1 MKAVTK
7 IAGAVAAVLVILCSP
22 SFASLKT
29 GAKFVPFSLKNVD
42 GKDHTVT
49 MEEGKL
55 TLIVTE
61 TLAGEKQII
70 ESHLAWVLVDFWTT
84 WCVPCRKSITRV
96 TKSHPAGVLVDFWAT
111 WCVPCRKAMPHMQQ
125 LNENYK
131 PADSETQGGLRVYGI
146 ALDEA
151 GGKVVKPFYQK
162 LKITYP
168 MLADP
173 PSSPGPEGVVR
184 TAKDMKKKY
193 EVQEIPVV
201 YLIDSSGMITHVHV
215 GFKEEHLAELDKA
228 VNALL
233 GGAKR

>member
-1 MKAVTK
+1 MKTLPR
-7 IAGAVAAVLVILCSP
+7 IAGAVAVILILCCP

-49 MEEGKL
+49 MEEGQL

-61 TLAGEKQII
+61 TLTGETKI
-70 ESHLAWVLVDFWTT
+70 S
-84 WCVPCRKSITRV
+84 
-96 TKSHPAGVLVDFWAT
+96 KSHPAGVLLDFWAT

-125 LNENYK
+125 LNETYK
-131 PADSETQGGLRVYGI
+131 PADGETEGGLRVYGI

-162 LKITYP
+162 LKINYP

-173 PSSPGPEGVVR
+173 PSSASPEGVVR

-201 YLIDSSGMITHVHV
+201 YLIDSSGTITHVHV
-215 GFKEEHLAELDKA
+215 GFKEEYIAELDKA
-228 VNALL
+228 INALL
-233 GGAKR
+233 GGGKR

>member
-1 MKAVTK
+1 MKTLPR
-7 IAGAVAAVLVILCSP
+7 IAGAVVAVVLLSTV
-22 SFASLKT
+22 SFATLKS

-61 TLAGEKQII
+61 TQAGETK
-70 ESHLAWVLVDFWTT
+70 
-84 WCVPCRKSITRV
+84 V

-111 WCVPCRKAMPHMQQ
+111 WCIPCRKAMPHMQQ
-125 LNENYK
+125 LSETYK
-131 PADSETQGGLRVYGI
+131 PAGDQADGGLRVYGI

-168 MLADP
+168 MLADT
-173 PSSPGPEGVVR
+173 PSSASPEGVVR

-201 YLIDSSGMITHVHV
+201 YLIDSSGTITHVHV
-215 GFKEEHLAELDKA
+215 GFKEEHIAELDKA
-228 VNALL
+228 INALL
-233 GGAKR
+233 GGGKR

>member
-1 MKAVTK
+1 MKALPK
-7 IAGAVAAVLVILCSP
+7 IAGAVAAVVLLSSA
-22 SFASLKT
+22 SFATLKA
-29 GAKFVPFSLKNVD
+29 GAKFIPFSLKNVD

-61 TLAGEKQII
+61 TLGGETQ
-70 ESHLAWVLVDFWTT
+70 
-84 WCVPCRKSITRV
+84 V

-125 LNENYK
+125 LNETYK

-173 PSSPGPEGVVR
+173 PSSTSPEGVVR
-184 TAKDMKKKY
+184 AAKDMKKKY

-201 YLIDSSGMITHVHV
+201 YLIDSSGTITHVHV
-215 GFKEEHLAELDKA
+215 GFKEEHIAELDKA
-228 VNALL
+228 INALL
-233 GGAKR
+233 GGGKR

>member
-1 MKAVTK
+1 MKTVMK
-7 IAGAVAAVLVILCSP
+7 IAGAVVAVVLLISP

-29 GAKFVPFSLKNVD
+29 GAKFIPFSLKNVD

-61 TLAGEKQII
+61 TLAGETKV
-70 ESHLAWVLVDFWTT
+70 S
-84 WCVPCRKSITRV
+84 
-96 TKSHPAGVLVDFWAT
+96 KSHPAGVLVDFWAT

-125 LNENYK
+125 LNETYK
-131 PADSETQGGLRVYGI
+131 PADGETQGGLRVYGI

-151 GGKVVKPFYQK
+151 GSKVVKPFYRK
-162 LKITYP
+162 LKINYP

-173 PSSPGPEGVVR
+173 PSSPGPEGVIR
-184 TAKDMKKKY
+184 TAKDMKKRY

-201 YLIDSSGMITHVHV
+201 YLIDSSGTITHVHV
-215 GFKEEHLAELDKA
+215 GFKEEHIAELDKA
-228 VNALL
+228 INALL
-233 GGAKR
+233 GGGKR

>member
-1 MKAVTK
+1 MKTLLK
-7 IAGAVAAVLVILCSP
+7 VAAALAAVVLLSAP
-22 SFASLKT
+22 SFATLKA

-61 TLAGEKQII
+61 TVAGETKV
-70 ESHLAWVLVDFWTT
+70 S
-84 WCVPCRKSITRV
+84 
-96 TKSHPAGVLVDFWAT
+96 KSHPAGVLVDFWAT

-125 LNENYK
+125 LNETYR
-131 PADSETQGGLRVYGI
+131 PADGETEGGLRVYGI

-151 GGKVVKPFYQK
+151 GGKVVIPFYQK

-168 MLADP
+168 LLADP
-173 PSSPGPEGVVR
+173 PSTAAPEGVIR

-201 YLIDSSGMITHVHV
+201 YLIDSSGTITHVHV

-228 VNALL
+228 VNALP
-233 GGAKR
+233 GGGKR

>member
-1 MKAVTK
+1 MKTVMK
-7 IAGAVAAVLVILCSP
+7 IAGAVAAVVLLSAP

-29 GAKFVPFSLKNVD
+29 GAKFVPFSLKNID
-42 GKDHTVT
+42 GKDHTVM

-61 TLAGEKQII
+61 IVAGETKV
-70 ESHLAWVLVDFWTT
+70 S
-84 WCVPCRKSITRV
+84 
-96 TKSHPAGVLVDFWAT
+96 KSHPAGVLVDFWAT

-125 LNENYK
+125 LNETYK
-131 PADSETQGGLRVYGI
+131 PAGEQAEGGLRVYGI

-162 LKITYP
+162 LKINYP

-173 PSSPGPEGVVR
+173 PSSASPEGVVR

-201 YLIDSSGMITHVHV
+201 YLIDSSGTITHVHV
-215 GFKEEHLAELDKA
+215 GFKEEYIAELDKA
-228 VNALL
+228 INALL
-233 GGAKR
+233 GGGKR

>member
-1 MKAVTK
+1 MKTVMK
-7 IAGAVAAVLVILCSP
+7 IAGAVAAVVLLNSA
-22 SFASLKT
+22 SFAILKT

-55 TLIVTE
+55 TLIVVE
-61 TLAGEKQII
+61 TVGGE
-70 ESHLAWVLVDFWTT
+70 
-84 WCVPCRKSITRV
+84 TRV
-96 TKSHPAGVLVDFWAT
+96 TKSHPAGVLVDFWAS
-111 WCVPCRKAMPHMQQ
+111 WCLPCRKAMPHMQQ
-125 LNENYK
+125 LNETYK
-131 PADSETQGGLRVYGI
+131 PAEGETEGGLRVFGI

-173 PSSPGPEGVVR
+173 PSSVSPEGVVR

-201 YLIDSSGMITHVHV
+201 YLIDSSGTITHVHV
-215 GFKEEHLAELDKA
+215 GFKEEHIAELDKA
-228 VNALL
+228 VKALL
-233 GGAKR
+233 GGGKR

>member
-1 MKAVTK
+1 MKTVMK
-7 IAGAVAAVLVILCSP
+7 IAGAVAAVVLLSAP

-29 GAKFVPFSLKNVD
+29 GARFVPFSLKNID
-42 GKDHTVT
+42 GKDHTVM

-61 TLAGEKQII
+61 IVAGETKV
-70 ESHLAWVLVDFWTT
+70 S
-84 WCVPCRKSITRV
+84 
-96 TKSHPAGVLVDFWAT
+96 KSHPAGVLVDFWAT

-125 LNENYK
+125 LNETYK
-131 PADSETQGGLRVYGI
+131 PAGEQAEGGLRVYGI

-173 PSSPGPEGVVR
+173 PSSASPEGVVR

-193 EVQEIPVV
+193 EIQEIPVV
-201 YLIDSSGMITHVHV
+201 YLIDSSGTITHVHV
-215 GFKEEHLAELDKA
+215 GFKEEHIAELDKA
-228 VNALL
+228 INALL
-233 GGAKR
+233 GGGKR

>member
-1 MKAVTK
+1 MKTLPK
-7 IAGAVAAVLVILCSP
+7 IAAAVAGVVLLSSA
-22 SFASLKT
+22 SFATLKA
-29 GAKFVPFSLKNVD
+29 GDKFVPFSLKNVD

-61 TLAGEKQII
+61 TLAGETKV
-70 ESHLAWVLVDFWTT
+70 S
-84 WCVPCRKSITRV
+84 
-96 TKSHPAGVLVDFWAT
+96 KSHPAGVLVDFWAT
-111 WCVPCRKAMPHMQQ
+111 WCIPCRKAMPHMQK
-125 LNENYK
+125 LSETYK
-131 PADSETQGGLRVYGI
+131 PADDETQGGLRVYGI

-173 PSSPGPEGVVR
+173 PTSASPEGVVR
-184 TAKDMKKKY
+184 SAKDMKKKY

-201 YLIDSSGMITHVHV
+201 YLIDSSGTITHVHV
-215 GFKEEHLAELDKA
+215 GFKEEHIAELDKA

-233 GGAKR
+233 GGGKR

>member
-1 MKAVTK
+1 MTMPAVLKYWGGTAKLAVMKTLPK
-7 IAGAVAAVLVILCSP
+7 IAVAVAALVLLSSP
-22 SFASLKT
+22 SLATLKE
-29 GAKFVPFSLKNVD
+29 GAQFSPFSLKNID

-61 TLAGEKQII
+61 TVGGE
-70 ESHLAWVLVDFWTT
+70 
-84 WCVPCRKSITRV
+84 TRV
-96 TKSHPAGVLVDFWAT
+96 TKSHPAGVLIDFWAT

-125 LNENYK
+125 LNETYK
-131 PADSETQGGLRVYGI
+131 PADGETQGGLRVYGI

-173 PSSPGPEGVVR
+173 PSSASPEGVVG

-201 YLIDSSGMITHVHV
+201 YLIDSSGTITHVHV
-215 GFKEEHLAELDKA
+215 GFKEEHIAELDKA

-233 GGAKR
+233 GGGKQ

>member
-1 MKAVTK
+1 MKTLPK
-7 IAGAVAAVLVILCSP
+7 IACAVAAVVLLSSP
-22 SFASLKT
+22 SFATLKA
-29 GAKFVPFSLKNVD
+29 GDKFIPFSLKNVD

-61 TLAGEKQII
+61 TVAGETKV
-70 ESHLAWVLVDFWTT
+70 S
-84 WCVPCRKSITRV
+84 
-96 TKSHPAGVLVDFWAT
+96 KSHPAGVLVDFWAT

-125 LNENYK
+125 LNETYR
-131 PADSETQGGLRVYGI
+131 PADGETEGGLRVYGI

-151 GGKVVKPFYQK
+151 GGKVVIPFYQK

-168 MLADP
+168 LLADP
-173 PSSPGPEGVVR
+173 PSTAASEGVIR

-201 YLIDSSGMITHVHV
+201 YLIDSSGTITHVHV
-215 GFKEEHLAELDKA
+215 GFKEEHIAELDKA
-228 VNALL
+228 VNALP
-233 GGAKR
+233 GGGKR

>member
-1 MKAVTK
+1 MK
-7 IAGAVAAVLVILCSP
+7 IAGAVVAVVLLISP

-29 GAKFVPFSLKNVD
+29 GAKFIPFSLKNVD

-61 TLAGEKQII
+61 TLAGETKV
-70 ESHLAWVLVDFWTT
+70 S
-84 WCVPCRKSITRV
+84 
-96 TKSHPAGVLVDFWAT
+96 KSHPAGVLVDFWAT
-111 WCVPCRKAMPHMQQ
+111 WCIPCRKAMPHMQQ
-125 LNENYK
+125 LNETYK
-131 PADSETQGGLRVYGI
+131 PADGETQGGLRVYGI

-151 GGKVVKPFYQK
+151 GSKVVKPFYQK

-184 TAKDMKKKY
+184 TAKDMKKRY
-193 EVQEIPVV
+193 EVQGIPVV
-201 YLIDSSGMITHVHV
+201 YLIDSSGTITHVHV
-215 GFKEEHLAELDKA
+215 GFKEEHIAELDKA

-233 GGAKR
+233 AGGKR

>member
-1 MKAVTK
+1 MKTGMK
-7 IAGAVAAVLVILCSP
+7 IAGAVAAVVLLSSP
-22 SFASLKT
+22 SLASLKT
-29 GAKFVPFSLKNVD
+29 GAKFIPFSLKNVD

-61 TLAGEKQII
+61 TQAGETK
-70 ESHLAWVLVDFWTT
+70 
-84 WCVPCRKSITRV
+84 V

-125 LNENYK
+125 LNETYK
-131 PADSETQGGLRVYGI
+131 PAGDQADGGLRVYGI

-162 LKITYP
+162 LKINYP

-173 PSSPGPEGVVR
+173 PSSPVPEGVVR

-201 YLIDSSGMITHVHV
+201 YLIDSSGTITHVHV
-215 GFKEEHLAELDKA
+215 GFKEEHIAELDKA

-233 GGAKR
+233 EGGKR

>member
-1 MKAVTK
+1 MKTLPK
-7 IAGAVAAVLVILCSP
+7 IASAAAAVILLSSA
-22 SFASLKT
+22 SFATLKA
-29 GAKFVPFSLKNVD
+29 GAKFIPFSLKNID
-42 GKDHTVT
+42 GKDHMVT

-61 TLAGEKQII
+61 AVGGE
-70 ESHLAWVLVDFWTT
+70 
-84 WCVPCRKSITRV
+84 TRV

-125 LNENYK
+125 LNETYK
-131 PADSETQGGLRVYGI
+131 PADGETQGGLRVYGI

-173 PSSPGPEGVVR
+173 PSSASPEGVVR

-201 YLIDSSGMITHVHV
+201 YLIDSSGTITHVHV
-215 GFKEEHLAELDKA
+215 GFKEEHIAELDKA
-228 VNALL
+228 VQALL
-233 GGAKR
+233 GGGKR

>member
-1 MKAVTK
+1 MKTVSK
-7 IAGAVAAVLVILCSP
+7 IAGAAAALILLNSLSFSVL
-22 SFASLKT
+22 KQ

-42 GKDHTVT
+42 GKDHTVR
-49 MEEGKL
+49 MEEGRL

-61 TLAGEKQII
+61 TMGGE
-70 ESHLAWVLVDFWTT
+70 ARAV
-84 WCVPCRKSITRV
+84 
-96 TKSHPAGVLVDFWAT
+96 KSHPAGILVDFWAT

-125 LNENYK
+125 LNETYK
-131 PADSETQGGLRVYGI
+131 PAEGQSEGGLRVYGI

-173 PSSPGPEGVVR
+173 PSGPGPEGGTR
-184 TAKDMKKKY
+184 TAKDMKRRY

-201 YLIDSSGMITHVHV
+201 YLIDSSGTITHVHV
-215 GFKEEHLAELDKA
+215 GFKEEHIAELDKA
-228 VNALL
+228 IKALI
-233 GGAKR
+233 GGGKR